1 MSKNLKMLL
10 LSASCVCVQCD
21 SGGQVGALFT
31 GALREAKGSPRATAS
46 LVVGLD
52 LNPGLQ
58 QDSHLGTTLV
68 LIISLR

>member
-10 LSASCVCVQCD
+10 LSASCVCAQCD

-31 GALREAKGSPRATAS
+31 GVLREAKGRPRAAAS
-46 LVVGLD
+46 PVVGLD

-68 LIISLR
+68 LIIC

>member
-31 GALREAKGSPRATAS
+31 GALREAQGRSLSRGGAGFEPGSSAGLS
-46 LVVGLD
+46 LGHNSGFDNLK
-52 LNPGLQ
+52 
-58 QDSHLGTTLV
+58 
-68 LIISLR
+68 